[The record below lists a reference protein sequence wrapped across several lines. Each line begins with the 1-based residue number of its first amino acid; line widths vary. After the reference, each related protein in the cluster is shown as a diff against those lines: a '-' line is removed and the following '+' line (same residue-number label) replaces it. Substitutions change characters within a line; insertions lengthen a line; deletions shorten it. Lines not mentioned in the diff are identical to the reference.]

1 MHSIPIQIHRI
12 LVQIVYLVLARS
24 KMLSLFGQQAV
35 DGGCWRSPQGFD
47 TINDLPAV
55 TKNGVTRIS
64 FFWAQNFWT
73 YDNAN
78 VDWIVA
84 HFRIA
89 ISISQKIRQFFHI
102 KFLHIE
108 LKLKQKLTKEKEHQK
123 HERNKD
129 GSDWRRF
136 KADYERVDEL
146 WPVIV
151 DVHEEFPMFSV
162 QSEHGG
168 STANISSAAFFMLL
182 GSSMWD

>member
-1 MHSIPIQIHRI
+1 MVIDAQYTNSDTQDTSSDSLLSPCQKQDVVAI
-12 LVQIVYLVLARS
+12 LANKLWTVVVDEVHKDSTQFMISLRS
-24 KMLSLFGQQAV
+24 S
-35 DGGCWRSPQGFD
+35 
-47 TINDLPAV
+47 
-55 TKNGVTRIS
+55 KNGVTRIS
-64 FFWAQNFWT
+64 FFWA

-102 KFLHIE
+102 EFLDIE
-108 LKLKQKLTKEKEHQK
+108 LKLKRKLTKVKEHQK

-151 DVHEEFPMFSV
+151 DVHDEFPMFSV